1 MKKTDTKLLKKN
13 KIIGVIQEEKRQNNN
28 NDNNVF
34 ITIIGVNTEEK
45 ERSGK

>member
-1 MKKTDTKLLKKN
+1 MKKADTKLLKKN

-28 NDNNVF
+28 NNNNIF
-34 ITIIGVNTEEK
+34 ITIIGVNTQEK